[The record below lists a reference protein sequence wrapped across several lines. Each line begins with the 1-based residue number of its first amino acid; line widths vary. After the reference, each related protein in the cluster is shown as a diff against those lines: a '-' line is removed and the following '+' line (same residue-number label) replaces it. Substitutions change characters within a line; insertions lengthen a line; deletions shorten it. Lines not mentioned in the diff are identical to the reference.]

1 MNVFVCRNK
10 KIEYY
15 FVGEGIEK
23 VKIRC
28 CFKII
33 FLEYMED
40 ELEGEEKVVG
50 EIIWDIIVIYLV
62 SKVVRDSNMGK
73 EVIYYICREKKV

>member
-23 VKIRC
+23 VKRC